1 MSSDHL
7 SQLKITVLVENCA
20 RGRGLLG
27 EHGISFFIE
36 ADGYKI
42 LFDTGQ
48 GMALR
53 HNAEH
58 LGIALWDLDAIVLSH
73 GHYDHTGGLPSL
85 GTFQENGPVLFL
97 HPQAISPKYSPRGN
111 IGLLDSEQL
120 LADYGDRIVWTQNP
134 TEICPG
140 VYATGT
146 IPRTHP
152 LENTG
157 GSFWQDVEHN
167 RVDPLWDDQA
177 LYLYSPEGLV
187 VLFGCA
193 HAGVINTLNYVTQI
207 AEVEQVYAV
216 MGGMHLLNANEQRVQ
231 ATVDTLKRYQVQ
243 RIGANHCTGM
253 KAIGVLWHDLGDRCI
268 EAHVGTQWFFGE

>member
-1 MSSDHL
+1 MNL
-7 SQLKITVLVENCA
+7 NQLKITVLVENRA
-20 RGRGLLG
+20 GGRGLLG

-48 GMALR
+48 GLVLQ
-53 HNAEH
+53 HNAEN
-58 LGIALWDLDAIVLSH
+58 LGISLSALDAIVLSH

-85 GTFQENGPVLFL
+85 EASPEDGPVLFL
-97 HPQAISPKYSPRGN
+97 HPQAIAPKYSPRGH
-111 IGLLDSEQL
+111 IGLLDSEKL

-152 LENTG
+152 LEDTG
-157 GSFWQDVEHN
+157 GSFWQDAQHR

-193 HAGVINTLNYVTQI
+193 HAGAINTLNYIAQI
-207 AEVEQVYAV
+207 TESDRIYAV
-216 MGGMHLLNANEQRVQ
+216 MGGMHLLRADDRRLH
-231 ATVDTLKRYQVQ
+231 ATVETLKRYQVQ

-253 KAIGVLWHDLGDRCI
+253 KAMSVLWHDLGDRCV
-268 EAHVGTQWFFGE
+268 EAHVGTQWCFGA